1 MMEPLNSAEP
11 VLPGPVPPAPVPPGP
26 VLAGQVPVPPA
37 DPSPVVAFRN
47 VSISFEGPPVLEDI
61 TFSIAPGETRILLGP
76 AGVGKSVLLKLIN
89 GLLRPDQGS
98 IELFG
103 EEISAM
109 SEERLFPLRTRTG
122 MVFQEGAL
130 FDSLSV
136 RDNVAYQLIQEQVP
150 DDEID
155 RRVHEALTFV
165 ELDNTFDLFPGSLS
179 GGMRR
184 RVAIARALIH
194 QPELLL
200 YDSPTGGLDP
210 ITSTTIIELIVKERD
225 VFRTPSILVTH
236 RLQDAFTLCTHRF
249 DADLGHM
256 VLLPNGKPDP
266 STTFLMLEEGR
277 LIFNGS
283 LHDLIHTD
291 NKFVREFLE

>member
-1 MMEPLNSAEP
+1 MTETPAQPDPEH
-11 VLPGPVPPAPVPPGP
+11 PGVAAAPAPDALP
-26 VLAGQVPVPPA
+26 VA
-37 DPSPVVAFRN
+37 AFHN
-47 VSISFEGPPVLEDI
+47 VSIAFDGPPVLQDI
-61 TFSIAPGETRILLGP
+61 SFSIMPGETRILLGP

-89 GLLRPDQGS
+89 GLLRPDKGS

-103 EEISAM
+103 EEITTL
-109 SEERLFPLRTRTG
+109 SEEQLFPLRTRTG

-136 RDNVAYQLIQEQVP
+136 RDNVAYQLIQERVP

-165 ELDNTFDLFPGSLS
+165 ELDQTFYLFPDSLS

-184 RVAIARALIH
+184 RVAIARALIR

-210 ITSTTIIELIVKERD
+210 ITSTTIIELIIKERD
-225 VFRTPSILVTH
+225 VYHSPSILVTH
-236 RLQDAFTLCTHRF
+236 RLQDAFALCTHVF
-249 DADLGHM
+249 SAEHNCMLP
-256 VLLPNGKPDP
+256 LPNGETDSK
-266 STTFLMLEEGR
+266 TTFLMLEEGR
-277 LIFNGS
+277 LIFDGS
-283 LHDLIHTD
+283 LHELLHSE